1 MKMMLKVWLA
11 LFGLAFFVSCSEQNQ
26 DLGVHLQGRT
36 MGTTYNVRY
45 YPKQPID
52 SKLVQDKIDQSLLQL
67 NQQMSTYIPDS
78 QISQF
83 NKMQST
89 EPMQID
95 AGFAYVVEQAIELAK
110 LSQGALD
117 VTVGPLVNL
126 WGFGPDKK
134 PTQLPSDE
142 QLSQIADYVGIDKL
156 LLNGNQL
163 TKLDPRLK
171 VDLSAIAKGYG
182 VDVVAQVLESLSIS
196 DYLVEIGGEMRL
208 KGQKPAGQSWLV
220 AIEKPQSI
228 ERSVQQVLNV
238 GDNALATSGDYRNY
252 FEQDGI
258 RYSHTIDPTTA
269 KPIRH
274 KLASVSVVAEN
285 CTLAD
290 GWATALNVLGP
301 EKGYQLASDLGLA
314 VYLVIKSDDGFE
326 IKYTKAFEPYIV
338 QF

>member
-1 MKMMLKVWLA
+1 MKMILKIWLA
-11 LFGLAFFVSCSEQNQ
+11 LIGLAFFVSCSEQNKEQ
-26 DLGVHLQGRT
+26 GAHLQGRT

-45 YPKQPID
+45 YPQQPID
-52 SKLVQDKIDQSLLQL
+52 SKLVQDKIDLSLLQL

-95 AGFAYVVEQAIELAK
+95 DGFAYVVDQAIELAK

-117 VTVGPLVNL
+117 ITVGPLVNL

-134 PTQLPSDE
+134 PTQLPSDQ
-142 QLSQIADYVGIDKL
+142 QLGQIDDYVGINKL
-156 LLNGNQL
+156 LLDGNQL
-163 TKLDPRLK
+163 SKTDPR
-171 VDLSAIAKGYG
+171 VTIDLSAIAKGYG
-182 VDVVAQVLESLSIS
+182 VDVVAEVLESFEI
-196 DYLVEIGGEMRL
+196 DNYLVEIGGEMRL
-208 KGQKPAGQSWLV
+208 KGHKPQKQSWLV
-220 AIEKPQSI
+220 AIEKPQSL

-238 GDNALATSGDYRNY
+238 GNNALATSGDYRNY

-258 RYSHTIDPTTA
+258 RYSHTIDPITA

-301 EKGYQLASDLGLA
+301 EKGYKLASELGLA
-314 VYLVIKSDDGFE
+314 VYLVIKSDEGFE
-326 IKYTKAFEPYIV
+326 VKYTKAFEPYLV